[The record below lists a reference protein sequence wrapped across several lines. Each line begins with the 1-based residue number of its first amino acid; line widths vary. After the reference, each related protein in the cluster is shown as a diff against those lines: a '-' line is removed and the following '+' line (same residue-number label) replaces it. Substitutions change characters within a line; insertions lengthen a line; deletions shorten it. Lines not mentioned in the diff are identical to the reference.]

1 MLISQ
6 ICFFVVFGLFHISAF
21 QNLRKMFDQRKR
33 VGLGRLFS
41 LYPFTYSYLPKTC
54 FHPIVGIKWDYLCIG
69 FINNCDVTF
78 CTPNAETFF
87 ISPWEWIAFLL
98 FFFDSIRFSRALFWT
113 LNYGCWLLAFG
124 FWQLNQ
130 SRLIDFFLLE
140 PWWGETNIG

>member
-33 VGLGRLFS
+33 VGLGRLFL

-54 FHPIVGIKWDYLCIG
+54 FHPIVGIRWDYLCIG

-87 ISPWEWIAFLL
+87 ISPWEESL
-98 FFFDSIRFSRALFWT
+98 FCCFFSVREFSRALFLNIKASKTQKLKT
-113 LNYGCWLLAFG
+113 LKLWDFEI
-124 FWQLNQ
+124 LNFYN
-130 SRLIDFFLLE
+130 S
-140 PWWGETNIG
+140 WAH

>member
-54 FHPIVGIKWDYLCIG
+54 FYPIVGIRWDYLCIG

-98 FFFDSIRFSRALFWT
+98 FFFDSRILKGFFFEHQSFKNSETQNFEALRFWDSE
-113 LNYGCWLLAFG
+113 
-124 FWQLNQ
+124 
-130 SRLIDFFLLE
+130 FL
-140 PWWGETNIG
+140 

>member
-41 LYPFTYSYLPKTC
+41 LYPFTCSYLPKTC
-54 FHPIVGIKWDYLCIG
+54 FLHIVGIRWDYLCIG

-98 FFFDSIRFSRALFWT
+98 FFFDSIRFSRALF
-113 LNYGCWLLAFG
+113 LNSDYWLLTIFKWALKG
-124 FWQLNQ
+124 RNKYRIRQ
-130 SRLIDFFLLE
+130 RLVS
-140 PWWGETNIG
+140 

>member
-54 FHPIVGIKWDYLCIG
+54 FYPIVGIRWDYLCIG

-98 FFFDSIRFSRALFWT
+98 FFFDSIRFSRALF
-113 LNYGCWLLAFG
+113 LNSELRLLAVS

-140 PWWGETNIG
+140 PWRCKTNIG

>member
-33 VGLGRLFS
+33 VGLGRLFL

-54 FHPIVGIKWDYLCIG
+54 FLHIVGIRWDYLCIG
-69 FINNCDVTF
+69 FINNCDVKF

-98 FFFDSIRFSRALFWT
+98 FFFDSIRFSRALFLNYELWT
-113 LNYGCWLLAFG
+113 LNSELRLLAFG
-124 FWQLNQ
+124 SWTDLKGRNKYRVRQ
-130 SRLIDFFLLE
+130 RLVS
-140 PWWGETNIG
+140 